1 MGFLDNFS
9 FNKQKNTEVE
19 SVTIDTNQNNSGDW
33 VNSVM
38 NFAMETSLPV
48 IKEQNN
54 YEWVKYQSDLG
65 DEYPEY
71 LENLYNTSPTHQAIV
86 NTKSMIVA
94 GDGFEV
100 DDERLSEDQKL
111 ELYKLMEFT
120 DGKRDIEDFIKD
132 LSKDNELYGSIA
144 IEVIWSLDFSKIVKI
159 SRISPKHIRC
169 GKFED
174 GEIKQYFYKRDWN
187 DRREDVTKIHGFDIN
202 DKEHHR
208 QLIYW
213 GTHMVSNEYYWE
225 PSYIASTNWIEL
237 EANTGLFYRSL
248 MENGFNPSM
257 IVKFFRKP
265 ASLEERDE
273 VVRGL
278 KQSFGGVKNSG
289 KAVVLFS
296 DGKELAPEI
305 EPIQTQNLDKQY
317 TVLADQIQ
325 SKILT
330 GARVTTP
337 SLFGIVTPG
346 KLGES
351 DFETQVEAFTKFVI
365 RPQQQFL
372 NRVINKL
379 LKVNGL
385 DVNFRITPLELGKNN
400 TTEN

>member
-1 MGFLDNFS
+1 MGIFN
-9 FNKQKNTEVE
+9 FNKKEQ
-19 SVTIDTNQNNSGDW
+19 SVTPDETTTKKGGDSVDNVFNFQIQN
-33 VNSVM
+33 
-38 NFAMETSLPV
+38 SLPI
-48 IKEQNN
+48 IKEQNT
-54 YEWVKYQSDLG
+54 YDWVKYQSDLG

-71 LENLYNTSPTHQAIV
+71 LESLYNTSPTHQAIV
-86 NTKSMIVA
+86 NTKSLIVA

-100 DDERLSEDQKL
+100 DDSNLTEEQKL
-111 ELYKLMEFT
+111 DLYKMMEFT
-120 DGKRDIEDFIKD
+120 DGKRDIEDFITD

-144 IEVIWSLDFSKIVKI
+144 IEVIWSLDFTKIVKI
-159 SRISPKHIRC
+159 NRISPKHIRV
-169 GKFED
+169 GKYED
-174 GEIKQYFYKRDWN
+174 GDINCYYYSRDWSN
-187 DRREDVTKIHGFDIN
+187 RREEITKIHSFDIN

-208 QLIYW
+208 QLLYM
-213 GTHMVSNEYYWE
+213 GTHMVSNEYYYE

-248 MENGFNPSM
+248 MENGFNPS
-257 IVKFFRKP
+257 VVVRFFRKP

-289 KAVVLFS
+289 KAIVMFS
-296 DGKELAPEI
+296 DGKELAPEV
-305 EPIQTQNLDKQY
+305 EPIQTANLDKQY
-317 TVLADQIQ
+317 TVLAEQIQ

-337 SLFGIVTPG
+337 SLFGINIAG

-372 NRVINKL
+372 NRIINKL

-385 DVNFRITPLELGKNN
+385 NVNFRILPLEIGKVNK
-400 TTEN
+400 TENN